1 MPEPSA
7 FAAQYVSVP
16 HRDHSAELGMWVF
29 IATEVLLFGG
39 LVLAYF
45 VYRHAFSQAFAE
57 GSRHTDILIG
67 TINTAVL
74 LTSSFLVAWAV
85 EVFSPAT
92 AKIAMWLLVGAAC
105 LGVAFIA
112 LKGNEYGKEY
122 GEHLVPGVDFQF
134 AGPLANG
141 VQLFFIFYFI
151 ATAIHAVHMLIGI
164 CLLLTLAIISRR
176 APTARHQAALHSAAL
191 YWHFVDV
198 VWIFLFALIYLP
210 GRGAS

>member
-1 MPEPSA
+1 MPESRA
-7 FAAQYVSVP
+7 FAPQYVSTP
-16 HRDHSAELGMWVF
+16 QRDHTAELGMWVF

-45 VYRHAFSQAFAE
+45 VYRHAYPQAFAE

-67 TINTAVL
+67 TTNTAVL

-85 EVFSPAT
+85 EVFSPDT
-92 AKIAMWLLVGAAC
+92 ARFGAWLLVGAAC
-105 LGVAFIA
+105 LGLVFIV
-112 LKGNEYGKEY
+112 LKGIEYRKEY
-122 GEHLVPGVDFQF
+122 DEHLVPGIDFRLS
-134 AGPLANG
+134 GPLANG

-151 ATAIHAVHMLIGI
+151 ATAIHAVHMLVGIG
-164 CLLLTLAIISRR
+164 LLTTFAIICRT
-176 APTARHQAALHSAAL
+176 APTTRHRTAMHGAAL

-210 GRGAS
+210 GRSTS